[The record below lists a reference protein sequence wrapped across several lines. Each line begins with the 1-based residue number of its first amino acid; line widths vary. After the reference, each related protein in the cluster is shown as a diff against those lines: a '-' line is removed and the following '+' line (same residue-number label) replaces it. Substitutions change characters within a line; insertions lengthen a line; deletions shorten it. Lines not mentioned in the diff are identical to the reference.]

1 MSFPRRSMMA
11 RLAMLFGI
19 CLFTAGAQFSCN
31 SGDGTAHLGDAND
44 DLDSGNGP
52 RFSTRLVLR
61 NAAGAETYTFARGDL
76 ITLEI
81 TIRNRTGETVRLQGC
96 CPPESDFF
104 VFDESDEDVRWQWSE
119 GRVFPAV
126 VADLVFTPNETK
138 TMQVTWDQ
146 VTRSGSQLAAGHY
159 DARGVVTRAP
169 FSTDPFAVSEL
180 GSNLRSFTIR

>member
-1 MSFPRRSMMA
+1 MSFPRPAMMA

-19 CLFTAGAQFSCN
+19 CLFTAGAQYSCSSN
-31 SGDGTAHLGDAND
+31 GTGRIGDDND
-44 DLDSGNGP
+44 DIDSGTGP

-61 NAAGAETYTFARGDL
+61 NSAGAETATFDRGDL
-76 ITLEI
+76 ITFEI

-104 VFDESDEDVRWQWSE
+104 VFDDGDEELRWQWSE
-119 GRVFPAV
+119 GRAFPAV
-126 VADLVFTPNETK
+126 ITDLVFTPNETK
-138 TMQVTWDQ
+138 TMQVTWNQ
-146 VTRSGSQLAAGHY
+146 VTRSGAMLSAGQY

-169 FSTDPFAVSEL
+169 FQTDPLASSEL